1 MAFSAGAQNIG
12 APNEHIAWPV
22 VRVVWVFAAHRQRAL
37 FEAFHCVVFGLHS
50 RCLGIA
56 HDLQR
61 IGLEL
66 RRRRQPAH
74 ALSADVVVNHAA
86 AKRFFI
92 RQGREHFFHAQFFVA
107 PLIRVG
113 VKETG
118 GIHLPGWTNPVQS
131 KGQRSPAGLRT
142 QLFLSH
148 IVGPTAPALTDT
160 AAHHQHIDDTAV
172 VHIGVVPMVHCRP
185 NNDHRLAVRLVRV
198 VSKLPRYGNQ
208 LLARGSSNPLLPR
221 WGVRRVVIEV
231 FGCQLTW

>member
-1 MAFSAGAQNIG
+1 MAFAAGAQNVG

-22 VRVVWVFAAHRQRAL
+22 VWMVWVFTAHRQRTL
-37 FEAFHCVVFGLHS
+37 FEAFDCVVFGLHP

-56 HDLQR
+56 HHLQR

-66 RRRRQPAH
+66 RRRRQPTH

-92 RQGREHFFHAQFFVA
+92 RQGREHFFHTQFFVA

-118 GIHLPGWTNPVQS
+118 GIHLPRWANPVQS
-131 KGQRSPAGLRT
+131 KGQRSPAGLRS

-148 IVGPTAPALTDT
+148 IVGPTATTLTDT
-160 AAHHQHIDDTAV
+160 AAHHQHIDHAAV
-172 VHIGVVPMVHCRP
+172 VHIGVVPVVHCRA
-185 NNDHRLAVRLVRV
+185 NNDHRLAMGLVRV
-198 VSKLPRYGNQ
+198 FGKLPRYGNQ
-208 LLARGSSNPLLPR
+208 LLARGSSDPLLPC
-221 WGVRRVVIEV
+221 WGIGRVVIEV